1 MAEKAPI
8 VVVALGGNAL
18 IRQGERGDVGEQLR
32 HIRES
37 VAFLP
42 LLLNQGWSVLITH
55 GNGPIVGQ
63 LLLQNEA
70 AGDLVPA
77 MPLDVCDADSEGS
90 VGYLI
95 QQTLANELNRHGVSR
110 QVVSLVTQIVV
121 DAEDPGFSR
130 PSKPVGPFYPAAEA
144 EKLRRERGWSLV
156 EDAGRGY
163 RRVVP
168 SPRPVDVVEREA
180 IRILL
185 DHGVVV
191 VAAGGGGIPVTR
203 DENGAMHGVE
213 AVIDKDRASALL
225 AKTMDARRLII
236 LTAVEYVY
244 TGFGQPGEKPLP
256 LMSTETARN
265 LLAAGEFPPGS
276 MGPKIE
282 AAIEFLEEGG
292 EEVLITLP
300 ERLGEALEGKTGT
313 RIVRRE
319 ARG

>member
-144 EKLRRERGWSLV
+144 EKLRRERGWSLI

-225 AKTMDARRLII
+225 AKTLGARRLII

-244 TGFGQPGEKPLP
+244 AGFGQPGEKPLT

-319 ARG
+319 A

>member
-225 AKTMDARRLII
+225 AKTLGARRLII

-282 AAIEFLEEGG
+282 AAIEFLEKGG

-319 ARG
+319 A

>member
-225 AKTMDARRLII
+225 AKTLGARRLII

-319 ARG
+319 AG

>member
-130 PSKPVGPFYPAAEA
+130 PSKPVGPFYPAAEV

-319 ARG
+319 GRG

>member
-8 VVVALGGNAL
+8 AVVALGGNSL

-42 LLLNQGWSVLITH
+42 LLLNQGWSLLITH
-55 GNGPIVGQ
+55 GNGPIVGH

-70 AGDLVPA
+70 AGDLVPP

-95 QQTLANELNRHGVSR
+95 QQTLGNELRRHGVNR
-110 QVVSLVTQIVV
+110 QVVSLVTQILV
-121 DAEDPGFSR
+121 DPEDPGFIA
-130 PSKPVGPFYPAAEA
+130 PSKPVGPFYSGAEA
-144 EKLRRERGWSLV
+144 EELRREKEWFMI

-163 RRVVP
+163 RRVVA
-168 SPRPVDVVEREA
+168 SPRPVEVMELEA

-191 VAAGGGGIPVTR
+191 VAAGGGGIPVIR
-203 DENGAMHGVE
+203 EENGATRGIE
-213 AVIDKDRASALL
+213 AVIDKDLASALL
-225 AKTMDARRLII
+225 AKTLKARRLII

-244 TGFGQPGEKPLP
+244 ADFGQPDEKPLP
-256 LMSTETARN
+256 FMSVATARE

-282 AAIEFLEEGG
+282 AAIEFLEAGG

-319 ARG
+319 E

>member
-1 MAEKAPI
+1 MAEKTPI
-8 VVVALGGNAL
+8 AVVALGGNSL
-18 IRQGERGDVGEQLR
+18 IRQGERGEVGEQLR
-32 HIRES
+32 HIRQS
-37 VAFLP
+37 VAALP
-42 LLLNQGWSVLITH
+42 LLLNRGWSLLITH
-55 GNGPIVGQ
+55 GNGPVVGQ

-70 AGDLVPA
+70 AGDLVPP

-95 QQTLANELNRHGVSR
+95 QQTLANELRRHGMER

-121 DAEDPGFSR
+121 DPEDPGFRR
-130 PSKPVGPFYPAAEA
+130 PSKPVGPFYSTREA
-144 EKLRRERGWSLV
+144 EKMRPEKGWVMV

-191 VAAGGGGIPVTR
+191 VAAGGGGIPVVR
-203 DENGAMHGVE
+203 DENGAMHGIE
-213 AVIDKDRASALL
+213 AVIDKDLASALL
-225 AKTMDARRLII
+225 AKTLGARRLII
-236 LTAVEYVY
+236 LTAVEFVY
-244 TGFGQPGEKPLP
+244 GRFGQPDEYPLP
-256 LMSTETARN
+256 LMNTTTARE

-282 AAIEFLEEGG
+282 AAVEFLEGGG

-300 ERLGEALEGKTGT
+300 ERLGEALVGKTGT
-313 RIVRRE
+313 RVVP
-319 ARG
+319 

>member
-225 AKTMDARRLII
+225 AKTLGARRLII

-244 TGFGQPGEKPLP
+244 AGFGQPGEKPLP

-319 ARG
+319 A

>member
-1 MAEKAPI
+1 
-8 VVVALGGNAL
+8 
-18 IRQGERGDVGEQLR
+18 
-32 HIRES
+32 
-37 VAFLP
+37 
-42 LLLNQGWSVLITH
+42 
-55 GNGPIVGQ
+55 
-63 LLLQNEA
+63 
-70 AGDLVPA
+70 

-95 QQTLANELNRHGVSR
+95 QQTLANELRRHGVNR
-110 QVVSLVTQIVV
+110 QVVSLVTQILV
-121 DAEDPGFSR
+121 DPEDPGFIA
-130 PSKPVGPFYPAAEA
+130 PSKPVGPFYPGAEA
-144 EKLRRERGWSLV
+144 EKLRREKEWFMI

-168 SPRPVDVVEREA
+168 SPRPVEVMELEA

-191 VAAGGGGIPVTR
+191 VAAGGGGIPVIR
-203 DENGAMHGVE
+203 EENGATRGIE
-213 AVIDKDRASALL
+213 AVIDKDLASALL
-225 AKTMDARRLII
+225 AKTLGARRLII

-244 TGFGQPGEKPLP
+244 ADFGQPDEKPLP
-256 LMSTETARN
+256 FMSAATARE

-282 AAIEFLEEGG
+282 AAIEFLEAGG

-313 RIVRRE
+313 RIVRSE
-319 ARG
+319 AG